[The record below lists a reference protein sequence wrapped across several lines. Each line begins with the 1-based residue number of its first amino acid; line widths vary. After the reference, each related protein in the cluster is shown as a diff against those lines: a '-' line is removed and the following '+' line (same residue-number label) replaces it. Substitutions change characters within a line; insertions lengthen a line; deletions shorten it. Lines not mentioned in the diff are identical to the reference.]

1 MGVLTLTMH
10 GSVEAMLR
18 YRLDTALRIFLNC
31 HAELAEAQYLLEQA
45 WSVFAID
52 DVGECGSA
60 SASSA

>member
-31 HAELAEAQYLLEQA
+31 HAERAEALYATERSRLDLLIQCA
-45 WSVFAID
+45 TTDW
-52 DVGECGSA
+52 
-60 SASSA
+60 